1 MRILFSQSGVGHSSV
16 HREVPDPAGPD
27 LLITD
32 ILCSETTMYCVGSA
46 SNLDEMQEK
55 AVKSPAKPLVIV
67 AGAGS
72 GKTTTLVRRVAY
84 ICQKGWVQPHQVLA
98 VTHTTKSAAEL
109 KHRLSSLD
117 PALAAVQCHTIH
129 AAAWRIYSQFYALA
143 GDERQLNLVKS
154 TFGMVKEAHLV
165 SARSVTV
172 ENEKVLDLMAEIE
185 VARANGETSA
195 SYQGWALRQ
204 KRQTSVTYLSVVET
218 WDAYEKLKTK
228 HGVLDFA
235 DVLEKATFIVEHTPA
250 GDTVRDRWRS
260 LVVDEYQDTDI
271 AQERLLNALRNGRD
285 LHAVVG
291 DPRQTIY
298 SFKGANKSVLERSM
312 KEPGATVVHLT
323 ASWRCANAIVELA
336 NKVIGKSYG
345 PALTA
350 PRAGGA
356 WSLEEAATE
365 ADELDAI
372 IDKISEWRSK
382 GIAHNKIA
390 VLYRFNSQQG
400 RIEAALAQHCV
411 PFQTS
416 GGESFLKKK
425 ELIEILTPFG
435 KHARQKPD
443 ENGVDLIRKI
453 AYASGFDPEKP
464 PAGAGAQRMRW
475 ENTNALL
482 ELCETSGHD
491 SAGELLSYLLE
502 LVKSDHHNGVV
513 VSTVHAAKGLE
524 YDAVVVA
531 GVMEGQFPS
540 VYSTSIEDIEEERRL
555 LYVAITRAKNEL
567 LLTGSLLRGKR
578 RGKLSRHLVSVAA
591 TRKLSPSSSK
601 STAAYRPS
609 AKLAAELDAMFECG
623 TCHRKLS
630 GASAR
635 QVKRCSGPCLTGDM
649 KKKWVLAKNWR
660 DGLAISSK
668 VTPEQVAS
676 DRSLFH
682 FVVTG
687 EKSRGFQVELPSL
700 WPAD

>member
-1 MRILFSQSGVGHSSV
+1 
-16 HREVPDPAGPD
+16 
-27 LLITD
+27 
-32 ILCSETTMYCVGSA
+32 MYCVGVA

-55 AVKSPAKPLVIV
+55 AVKAPAKPLVIV

-84 ICQKGWVQPHQVLA
+84 ICEKGWVKPSQVLA

-109 KHRLSSLD
+109 KHRLAALD
-117 PALAAVQCHTIH
+117 PSLESVQCYTIH
-129 AAAWRIYSQFYALA
+129 AAAWRIYSQFHSLA
-143 GDERQLNLVKS
+143 GDERQLSLVKS
-154 TFGMVKEAHLV
+154 TFGMVKEAYLV
-165 SARSVTV
+165 SARAVTV
-172 ENEKVLDLMAEIE
+172 ENEKVLDLLAEIE
-185 VARANGETSA
+185 VARANGETSE
-195 SYQGWALRQ
+195 SYQSWALRQ
-204 KRQTSVTYLSVVET
+204 KRQTSVTYLSVVEA

-228 HGVLDFA
+228 HKVLDFA
-235 DVLEKATFIVEHTPA
+235 DVLEKATFIVSHTLA
-250 GDTVRDRWRS
+250 GETVRDRWRS

-271 AQERLLNALRNGRD
+271 AQECLLNALRNGRD

-298 SFKGANKSVLERSM
+298 SFKGASKSVLERSM
-312 KEPGATVVHLT
+312 NEPGATVVHLT
-323 ASWRCANAIVELA
+323 ASWRCASAIVELA
-336 NKVIGKSYG
+336 NKTIGKSYG

-350 PRAGGA
+350 PRTGGA
-356 WSLEEAATE
+356 WSLVEAANE
-365 ADELDAI
+365 SDELDVI
-372 IDKISEWRSK
+372 IAKITEWKSK
-382 GIAHNKIA
+382 GIAYNKIA

-435 KHARQKPD
+435 KHARSQPD
-443 ENGVDLIRKI
+443 ENGVDLIRKT
-453 AYASGFDPEKP
+453 ALAAGFDPERP

-482 ELCETSGHD
+482 ELCETSGRT
-491 SAGELLSYLLE
+491 SAGDLLAYLLE

-540 VYSTSIEDIEEERRL
+540 VYSTSIEDVEEERRL
-555 LYVAITRAKNEL
+555 LYVAVTRAKNEL

-578 RGKLSRHLVSVAA
+578 RAKLSRHLTSIAA
-591 TRKLSPSSSK
+591 ARKPIASGSK
-601 STAAYRPS
+601 SAAANHPS

-623 TCHRKLS
+623 TCRRKLS

-649 KKKWVLAKNWR
+649 KKKWELAKHWR
-660 DGLAISSK
+660 GEVAKSSK
-668 VTPEQVAS
+668 VPLEEVAS

-687 EKSRGFQVELPSL
+687 EKSRGFQVELPLL